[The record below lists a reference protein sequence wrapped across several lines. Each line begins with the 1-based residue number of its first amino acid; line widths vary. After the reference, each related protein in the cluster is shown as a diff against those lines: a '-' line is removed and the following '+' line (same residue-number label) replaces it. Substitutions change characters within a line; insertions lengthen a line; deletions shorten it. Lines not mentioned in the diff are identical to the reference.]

1 MPDTATNRPVQ
12 LLHLSDLQFRAD
24 RAWDS
29 DPVWRDLVQFIRSEV
44 AAGLVPDLVVITGD
58 LGYSG
63 KAEDYQPGRKRK
75 PGELP
80 CSAREWLEG
89 LWPALSPNPA
99 DPLSLDRLLLVPG
112 NHDVDRG
119 LVSRAAR
126 STQADLLTDNSQD
139 AIDEVL
145 ELADDRDLLLKRH
158 SAYLKFYGAWLG
170 TDQPTPWWQRRVE
183 VRGQHLHLA
192 GLDSAWMACGDQDRG
207 RLLLGRHQL
216 HQTVLHRDAEG
227 ADWRLA
233 LMHHHWDYLADF
245 DARDARQ
252 SIHLHC
258 DLLLYGHQRE
268 PAACRSVP
276 PDARRA
282 CLELA
287 AGSVCTDSGTPNR
300 FQWIEL
306 YPHPRRVRVR
316 FRFCNQGTWQPDYNQ
331 PGDDDHDGAVVFAL
345 DQTADAGGATQ
356 AVGAPAVPA
365 AYLDWLRRHYEAVEL
380 LGLEAQAQHPT
391 QLSQVYVPAITPA
404 RRAPAPPDPTPTLAA
419 PDGRPDD
426 QPQHELLLGRLGEES
441 LYCPGDPGAGKSTFC
456 RWLALV
462 VAGGAVPAHPI
473 GEPDTYRETF
483 PAALR
488 ERLPVLVPL
497 RDFWPALPLTPGS
510 HHLSPAALSAALGH
524 WLADW
529 AGGRLDAP
537 TFAALLGAGR
547 CLLILD
553 GIDEVPVVHGDG
565 DRRTCPRA
573 CLLGALAHGL
583 DDWTRAGNRLLLT
596 SRPYGLRPQ
605 DLRRLALPE
614 APLAALD
621 EDLQTLFIRRWYAA
635 ADPAQGADKARGLI
649 DHLADRP
656 DLQELKRNPMLL
668 TALCVRYGEGRR
680 LPQDRHDLYD
690 KLVNNVLFNRYR
702 DADNERDAVR
712 GRLGAIALGM
722 HTGTG
727 IQLQRVT
734 PEAAVS
740 LEEVER
746 ILTDY
751 AGLNPGTEAGTTAA
765 VERRDELLARSGLL
779 LGRGTDKA
787 GFYHLS
793 FQEFL
798 AAEHLARISREP
810 DWFTAVVAARAPVP
824 EWRLTLSF
832 LFGRMLACTNAQW
845 ALEATGKLLATL
857 NRAAVRANPAPAVV
871 CADWIEILKRKGLN
885 LLDLTDCYRDLALA
899 AIADEIPVKD
909 RFRLGMV
916 LGLVGAPRLPD
927 PRDPAWQGPGFVLV
941 PAGRYVYQSGHCDI
955 AQPFRLGRYPVT
967 NGEYARFIADG
978 GYRDSG
984 CWSAD
989 GWAWREAESVSLPS
1003 YWQDSRFN
1011 TANQPVVGVSFWEAE
1026 AFCRWAG
1033 GRLPKEQEWE
1043 AAARGPQGHEYPWG
1057 GPWEDGICNSW
1068 EAGLGVTS
1076 PVGLFPRSA
1085 QASLGLEDLAG
1096 NCWEWCDD
1104 FYSEDHRDVGSP
1116 RVLRGGAFDY
1126 PAWVLRASYRFRVV
1140 PGIRFWFT
1148 GFRCVLA
1155 ARRQP

>member
-1 MPDTATNRPVQ
+1 MPDPATDRPVR

-24 RAWDS
+24 RAWDA
-29 DPVWRDLVQFIRSEV
+29 DPVLRDLVQFIRAEV

-63 KAEDYQPGRKRK
+63 KAEEYQPGRKRK
-75 PGELP
+75 PGESS
-80 CSAREWLEG
+80 CSAQEWLEG
-89 LWPALSPNPA
+89 LWPALSPDSA
-99 DPLSLDRLLLVPG
+99 ESLPPDRLLLVPG

-126 STQADLLTDNSQD
+126 STQGDLLADCSQD
-139 AIDEVL
+139 AIAEILGLAVDR
-145 ELADDRDLLLKRH
+145 ELLVNRH

-170 TDQPTPWWQRRVE
+170 AGQPDPWWQRRFE
-183 VRGQHLHLA
+183 IRGQHLHFA
-192 GLDSAWMACGDQDRG
+192 GLDSAWMACTDQDQS
-207 RLLLGRHQL
+207 RLLLGRYQV
-216 HQTVLHRDAEG
+216 HQTVLHPQAEG

-233 LMHHHWDYLADF
+233 LMHHPWDYLAAF
-245 DARDARQ
+245 DAQEARQ
-252 SIHLHC
+252 TIHLHC
-258 DLLLYGHQRE
+258 HLLLHGHRRE
-268 PAACRSVP
+268 PVACRVVP

-287 AGSVCTDSGTPNR
+287 PGYVHTVGGDPGR

-306 YPHPRRVRVR
+306 YAHPRRVRVL
-316 FRFCNQGTWQPDYNQ
+316 FRFCNQGNWQPDYNQ
-331 PGDDDHDGAVVFAL
+331 PDGDNRDGAVDFLL
-345 DQTADAGGATQ
+345 DQPPTT
-356 AVGAPAVPA
+356 GAPTQVAGAPEVPA
-365 AYLDWLRRHYEAVEL
+365 AYLDWLRRRNESVEL

-404 RRAPAPPDPTPTLAA
+404 RRGPTPPDPAA

-426 QPQHELLLGRLGEES
+426 RPQHELLLSRLGEAS
-441 LYCPGDPGAGKSTFC
+441 LYCSGDPGAGKSTFC

-462 VAGGAVPAHPI
+462 AAGGALPAHPI
-473 GEPDTYRETF
+473 TEPDAYRETF

-488 ERLPVLVPL
+488 DRLPVLVPL
-497 RDFWPALPLTPGS
+497 RDFWTALPLTPGN
-510 HHLSPAALSAALGH
+510 HHLSPAALSTTLGH
-524 WLADW
+524 WLTDW
-529 AGGRLDAP
+529 AGGRLDAA
-537 TFAALLGAGR
+537 TFTALLDTGR

-553 GIDEVPVVHGDG
+553 GIDEVPIVQGDG
-565 DRRTCPRA
+565 NRRTFPRA
-573 CLLGALAHGL
+573 CLLAALA
-583 DDWTRAGNRLLLT
+583 DARDAWTQTGNRLLLT

-621 EDLQTLFIRRWYAA
+621 ADLQSLFIQRWYAA
-635 ADPAQGADKARGLI
+635 ADPAQGAAKAGGLI

-702 DADNERDAVR
+702 DADNERAAVR

-734 PEAAVS
+734 PEAAVT

-751 AGLNPGTEAGTTAA
+751 ADVNPATEAGTTAVA
-765 VERRDELLARSGLL
+765 ERRDELLAHSGLL
-779 LGRGTDKA
+779 LARGTGKA

-798 AAEHLARISREP
+798 AAEHLARTRREP
-810 DWFTAVVAARAPVP
+810 DWFADVVAARALVP

-832 LFGRMLACTNAQW
+832 LFGRMLERNGEQW
-845 ALEATGKLLATL
+845 ALEAAAALLATQD
-857 NRAAVRANPAPAVV
+857 RAAVRANPAPAVV
-871 CADWIEILKRKGLN
+871 CADWLEMLKRKGLN
-885 LLDLTDCYRDLALA
+885 LLDLADRYAALALA
-899 AIADEIPVKD
+899 AIADEIAVKD

-916 LGLVGAPRLPD
+916 LGLVGDPRLGD
-927 PRDPAWQGPGFVLV
+927 PHDPAWQERGFVLV
-941 PAGRYVYQSGHCDI
+941 PAGRYAYQEGQREIDK
-955 AQPFRLGRYPVT
+955 PFRIGRYPVT
-967 NGEYARFIADG
+967 NSQYGLFIADG
-978 GYRDSG
+978 GYRESRW
-984 CWSAD
+984 WSAA
-989 GWAWREAESVSLPS
+989 GWAWCEAESVNLPE
-1003 YWQDSRFN
+1003 YWQESRFN
-1011 TANQPVVGVSFWEAE
+1011 TPNQPVVGVSFWEAD

-1033 GRLPKEQEWE
+1033 GRLPREQEWE
-1043 AAARGPQGHEYPWG
+1043 AAARGPQGYEYPWG
-1057 GPWEDGICNSW
+1057 GPWEDGICNSY
-1068 EAGLGVTS
+1068 EAGLDVTS
-1076 PVGLFPRSA
+1076 PVGIFPRSA
-1085 QASLGLEDLAG
+1085 QVPLGLDDMAG

-1104 FYSEDHRDVGSP
+1104 FFSEDQREGGSP
-1116 RVLRGGAFDY
+1116 RVVRGGAFWFV
-1126 PAWVLRASYRFRVV
+1126 ARSLRSSGRGRVG
-1140 PGIRFWFT
+1140 PEGRGQDF